1 MNSNATGIA
10 SSTLASTDTND
21 AAAGMGKL
29 SGRFALDVQGFDAMR
44 AQANK
49 DPQAGLKQAA
59 QQFDAVF
66 TQMML
71 KSMRDATPSDSPFES
86 NDSKSFTAMLDQ
98 QLSQQMSSKGIGV
111 ADMMLK
117 QLQRNAGVKPD
128 AKTMG
133 SSNAMQMLNGM
144 GGGSGG
150 AGGDMDANA
159 GNIAA
164 MNAMAKAYAAAQ
176 ANKSQASLNSGR
188 GYTAADSI
196 AAPAPG
202 NGSDKV
208 NDFVDRLA
216 APAQAA
222 SAATGISARF
232 IIGQAALESGWGKRE
247 IKYANGQTSH
257 NIFGIKATGGWTG
270 KTVDSVTTEYVNGQ
284 PKKVVEKFRAY
295 DSYEDALTD
304 YASVIKN
311 NPRYS
316 PVVEASRDV
325 AGFAH
330 GMQKAGYATDP
341 QYAKKLISIMK
352 QIV

>member
-1 MNSNATGIA
+1 MNSNTSGIA
-10 SSTLASTDTND
+10 SPALASTDTTSGF
-21 AAAGMGKL
+21 AGL
-29 SGRFALDVQGFDAMR
+29 SNRFALDTQGFDALR
-44 AQANK
+44 AQASAN
-49 DPQAGLKQAA
+49 PQQGLKEAA
-59 QQFDAVF
+59 KQFDAVF

-86 NDSKSFTAMLDQ
+86 NDTKSFTSMLDQ

-117 QLQRNAGVKPD
+117 QLMRNAGAQNGADGKGGAGAPG
-128 AKTMG
+128 TM
-133 SSNAMQMLNGM
+133 NAMQALGGM
-144 GGGSGG
+144 SGGG
-150 AGGDMDANA
+150 GDLEANA

-176 ANKSQASLNSGR
+176 ANKSSASLAGR
-188 GYTAADSI
+188 GYSAADSLE
-196 AAPAPG
+196 PPVRG

-208 NDFVDRLA
+208 NAFVDRLA
-216 APAQAA
+216 VPAQAA
-222 SAATGISARF
+222 SAATGIPARF

-247 IKYANGQTSH
+247 IKHAGGATSH
-257 NIFGIKATGGWTG
+257 NIFGIKATKDWNG
-270 KTVDSVTTEYVNGQ
+270 KTVNSVTTEYVNGRPQ
-284 PKKVVEKFRAY
+284 KVVEKFRAY
-295 DSYEDALTD
+295 DSYEEALTD

-311 NPRYS
+311 NPRYA
-316 PVVEASRDV
+316 PVIQASRDV

-341 QYAKKLISIMK
+341 QYAKKLISIMR